1 MWVHGIARDDFDWHD
16 PDFTSFSLQLLSK
29 RMNELEGKACLQ
41 NAENIIKKGLCMY
54 FREHL
59 NAEGVSVFHFKFNS
73 AERVR

>member
-1 MWVHGIARDDFDWHD
+1 
-16 PDFTSFSLQLLSK
+16 
-29 RMNELEGKACLQ
+29 MNELELKACLQ

-73 AERVR
+73 AELGETKNVEFFVP